1 MSAKSSQALAGIHR
15 VFAAFRG
22 GDPRALFEVI
32 DADAVWL
39 VNGTVPVAQEYRGRD
54 RIFELFRETRRLTGG
69 TYLSELKWA
78 LADDEHAAAVYRA
91 TGLRL
96 GRELDIDQVLLIT
109 HRDGIWTE
117 ITAIPSDPPAFEAFW
132 A

>member
-1 MSAKSSQALAGIHR
+1 VNLGALEGVRR

-32 DADAVWL
+32 ADDAVWI

-54 RIFELFRETRRLTGG
+54 RIFELFREVRRLTDG
-69 TYLSELKWA
+69 TYLSELRWA

-91 TGLRL
+91 RGRRV
-96 GRELDIDQVLLIT
+96 GRELDIDQVLLID
-109 HRDGIWTE
+109 HEDGVWKQVV
-117 ITAIPSDPPAFEAFW
+117 AIPSDPPAFEAFW